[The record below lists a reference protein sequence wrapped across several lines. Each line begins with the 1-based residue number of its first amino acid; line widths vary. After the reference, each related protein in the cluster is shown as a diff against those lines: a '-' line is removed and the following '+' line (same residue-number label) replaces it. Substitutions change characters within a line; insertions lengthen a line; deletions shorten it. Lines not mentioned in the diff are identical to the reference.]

1 MHAHLKFAALLTTA
15 LFAFSN
21 VSFAASDE
29 LDDAPAAKPSKR
41 KGKSSAAK
49 GVTFKVDKIQAETGA
64 FLDDAA
70 PDSNNYLHA
79 AVSMNWQPNRQWEFQ
94 LGARFDGY
102 WQTGT
107 PDFDR
112 MRADYTE
119 NFLRWRGEGTRFTL
133 GTQNI
138 AWGRTDEIQPI
149 DRLSRADL
157 NRFILDRLPN
167 RRRAVPAL
175 RLEQFFDDLKLD
187 AVWVPSFQA
196 AELPPGESVWH
207 PVDRRRGLAIGV
219 LDTAA
224 TRHFI
229 QNGSFAEDKHGAGGG
244 GIRLTRTQGSVDWG
258 LSLQRVRQ
266 STPYYRLN
274 PDLRAPLLAGA
285 TPAAALASVT
295 GPTFTAIHPMSTVGG
310 AEFEFQAVGAT
321 WRFEGAYTADT
332 PATTQDLRYITPS
345 SLDLVAG
352 MEFYPGDK
360 ETRATLQLVGHRLNT
375 KELLVE
381 WKSVY
386 ALTGDIEHPFG
397 QGRWKANLRFASG
410 INHRDNYV
418 SPRIAYL
425 GFDAHEIYLAG
436 HFFSGDKQ
444 GVGGFHENH
453 DLVTLGWQVK
463 Y

>member
-1 MHAHLKFAALLTTA
+1 MHAHLKFAALFTSA
-15 LFAFSN
+15 LFALSN
-21 VSFAASDE
+21 VGFAASDE
-29 LDDAPAAKPSKR
+29 LEDAPAAKTSKR
-41 KGKSSAAK
+41 KSKSSATK
-49 GVTFKVDKIQAETGA
+49 GVTFKIDKIQAETGT
-64 FLDDAA
+64 FLNSSA
-70 PDSNNYLHA
+70 PDSNNYLHSS
-79 AVSMNWQPNRQWEFQ
+79 VSMNWQPNRQWEVQ

-112 MRADYTE
+112 VRADYTE
-119 NFLRWRGEGTRFTL
+119 NFLRWRSAGTRFTL

-167 RRRAVPAL
+167 RRRAVPAV
-175 RLEQFFDDLKLD
+175 RLEQFFDDLKMD

-207 PVDRRRGLAIGV
+207 PVDRRRGLAMGV

-224 TRHFI
+224 TRYFL
-229 QNGSFAEDKHGAGGG
+229 QNGTFAEDKHGAGGG
-244 GIRLTRTQGSVDWG
+244 GIRLTRAQGGLDWG

-266 STPYYRLN
+266 SAPYYRIN
-274 PDLRAPLLAGA
+274 SGLRAPVLAGS
-285 TPAAALASVT
+285 TPAAALASVS

-310 AEFEFQAVGAT
+310 AELEFQAGGAT

-345 SLDLVAG
+345 SHDWVAG

-360 ETRATLQLVGHRLNT
+360 ETRATLQLVAHQLHT

-381 WKSVY
+381 WKNIY
-386 ALTGDIEHPFG
+386 AFSGDIEHPFG
-397 QGRWKANLRFASG
+397 QGRWKANLRFVSG

-425 GFDAHEIYLAG
+425 GFDTHEIYLAA
-436 HFFSGDKQ
+436 HFFSGDGQ
-444 GVGGFHENH
+444 GLGGFHRDH